1 VKQLAWALVLLCAG
15 RAAADPKTTI
25 GITDDTGSKWAQNP
39 KTGYESSQWFALEL
53 KFGSYVPSIDSSPG
67 LNGQT
72 PFRDL
77 FTNQFDNPRPSKPD
91 GRLLTQVEF
100 DFQFLHKHG
109 SLGVGATIGFYN
121 RFTHSFQYAD
131 AAGMVP
137 CQVPNC
143 IRSGDVTNLYI
154 LPLSLLAVY
163 RWDWL
168 AQRYKVPLVPYFKIG
183 LAYYIWWITNG
194 SGSTS
199 QFGNQGGY
207 GGTFGFVLHPGLSF
221 LLDVIDP
228 TAARTMDAELGI
240 NHTYLFI
247 EMNYANITGFGASNK
262 LDLSDLTYNAGIAFE
277 F

>member
-1 VKQLAWALVLLCAG
+1 VKHLAWALVLLCAG
-15 RAAADPKTTI
+15 SAAADPKTAI
-25 GITDDTGSKWAQNP
+25 GTTDVSGSNWGRNAKE
-39 KTGYESSQWFALEL
+39 TYESSQWFALEV
-53 KFGSYVPSIDSSPG
+53 KFGSYVPNIDSSAG
-67 LNGQT
+67 LNGAT

-77 FTNQFDNPRPSKPD
+77 FTNQFDMPRHKPD
-91 GRLLTQVEF
+91 GKLLTQIEF

-109 SLGVGATIGFYN
+109 SLGIGATIGFYN

-131 AAGMVP
+131 SAGMVA

-143 IRSGDVTNLYI
+143 VRSGDVTNLYV

-168 AQRYKVPLVPYFKIG
+168 ALRYHVPLVPYFKIG

-194 SGSTS
+194 SGGTAS
-199 QFGNQGGY
+199 FGNQSGY
-207 GGTFGFVLHPGLSF
+207 GGSFGFVLHPGLSF

-228 TAARTMDAELGI
+228 AAARTMDAELGI

-247 EMNYANITGFGASNK
+247 EMNYANVNGFGASNK
-262 LDLSDLTYNAGIAFE
+262 LDLSDFTYNAGIAFE

>member
-1 VKQLAWALVLLCAG
+1 MKRLAFAVALLASTT
-15 RAAADPKTTI
+15 AFAEPKNAI
-25 GITDDTGSKWAQNP
+25 GVTDTSGSKWAMNAKENYQ
-39 KTGYESSQWFALEL
+39 SSQWFALEI

-67 LNGQT
+67 LNGAT

-77 FTNQFDNPRPSKPD
+77 FTSQFDMPKHKPD
-91 GRLLTQVEF
+91 GRLLTQIEF

-109 SLGVGATIGFYN
+109 SLGIGATLGFYN
-121 RFTHSFQYAD
+121 RFTHSFQFAD
-131 AAGMVP
+131 ANGMVP
-137 CQVPNC
+137 CTVPNC
-143 IRSGDVTNLYI
+143 VRSGDVTNLYI

-168 AQRYKVPLVPYFKIG
+168 ALKYHVPLVPYFKIG

-199 QFGNQGGY
+199 QFGQQSGY
-207 GGTFGFVLHPGLSF
+207 GGTFGWVLHPGLSF

-228 TAARTMDAELGI
+228 SAARTMDAELGI

-247 EMNYANITGFGASNK
+247 EMNYANINGFGASNK
-262 LDLSDLTYNAGIAFE
+262 LNLSDLTYNAGLAFE